1 MCKIVATIVAKI
13 GEKLQLPKIRYKRW
27 EGRLLAIENTL
38 TGNKATFSQTG
49 GRDGRA
55 EGAAT
60 EGDFYRK

>member
-1 MCKIVATIVAKI
+1 MCKNIAKVPTTEEEI
-13 GEKLQLPKIRYKRW
+13 NWVQEVGRKIFQQLRTH
-27 EGRLLAIENTL
+27 RLET
-38 TGNKATFSQTG
+38 KATFSQTG